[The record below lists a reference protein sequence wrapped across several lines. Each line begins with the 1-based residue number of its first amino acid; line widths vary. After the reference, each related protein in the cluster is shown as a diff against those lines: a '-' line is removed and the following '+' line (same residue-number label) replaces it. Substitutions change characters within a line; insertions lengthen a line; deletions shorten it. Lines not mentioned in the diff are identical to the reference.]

1 MVNIYYLGGFEEY
14 VNFYRASNPHL
25 GALLPHSQVR
35 IVYAVKYLCIVLKVK
50 DVEDILSNYGN
61 V

>member
-1 MVNIYYLGGFEEY
+1 M
-14 VNFYRASNPHL
+14 NFYRASNPHL

-35 IVYAVKYLCIVLKVK
+35 IVYAVKYLCIVLKVE